1 MLGAITA
8 SLWTLRHK
16 LNCSLPAEIA
26 YIGSKEEVDPVAIA
40 AMNATL
46 GPVYGLDLSAVSY
59 PAHHNPAGQAV
70 LERPGHKIQKKP
82 WEAKAWA
89 LYNSRFKQ
97 VLMADSDTY
106 PLINPEELF
115 NGPHMTLHGN
125 LHWGDIAYGRW
136 GSQAVQDAMKA
147 LGISNASLGLLAGT
161 QPMPGMAESDH
172 VLLDR
177 VRHADVLEHLWWITT
192 HSDVIYNIL
201 WGDKDTYMLAFAAA
215 GKAASYAQM
224 PIPPAAALSG
234 KSGEFHR
241 LRAMVQHDH
250 YGRQAWVHNTLN
262 KHKNWAQGPPAP
274 YALVT
279 GPMPEWVGTRL
290 SNHPNIF
297 AMNATRLVL
306 LQVEQPGAAAKGLQ
320 ACPQNVWSQFMQLQ
334 ALGIALLPQ
343 PELMTACEEEL
354 SQLLQHDAA
363 TTSSRNGG
371 EALAAGSLEQ
381 LLQQQAAQQQLAPA
395 VQWAS
400 VLAGQP
406 AVDELVHAL
415 SAADNTPAGVADL
428 EREGLS
434 KWLAAAEPPAMLQYL
449 NWHLMAAKKAPA
461 VCASAGP
468 ARAANADGAMPVMQ
482 LRQAGGVQ
490 DFGGAGRS
498 KKFEMP
504 AAWSALELAQAVWLP
519 EAVRWI
525 QGSELMRKH
534 V

>member
-1 MLGAITA
+1 MHVLTTSNYDVHGF
-8 SLWTLRHK
+8 
-16 LNCSLPAEIA
+16 
-26 YIGSKEEVDPVAIA
+26 
-40 AMNATL
+40 
-46 GPVYGLDLSAVSY
+46 PVYM
-59 PAHHNPAGQAV
+59 
-70 LERPGHKIQKKP
+70 
-82 WEAKAWA
+82 WCW
-89 LYNSRFKQ
+89 
-97 VLMADSDTY
+97 
-106 PLINPEELF
+106 
-115 NGPHMTLHGN
+115 
-125 LHWGDIAYGRW
+125 
-136 GSQAVQDAMKA
+136 
-147 LGISNASLGLLAGT
+147 
-161 QPMPGMAESDH
+161 
-172 VLLDR
+172 
-177 VRHADVLEHLWWITT
+177 ADVLEHLWRITT

-262 KHKNWAQGPPAP
+262 KRKNWAQGPPAP

-306 LQVEQPGAAAKGLQ
+306 LQVEQPAAAAPKGLH
-320 ACPQNVWSQFMQLQ
+320 ACPQDVWGRFLRIQ
-334 ALGIALLPQ
+334 ALGVALLPQ
-343 PELMTACEEEL
+343 PALLAACEGQL
-354 SQLLQHDAA
+354 SQLLPHDAA
-363 TTSSRNGG
+363 TTSSSNGSSKGG
-371 EALAAGSLEQ
+371 EALAGMQQQVQIRRLLQAPVDACTHVQHAAGSLEQ

-415 SAADNTPAGVADL
+415 SAADHTPAGVADL
-428 EREGLS
+428 EREGLA

-461 VCASAGP
+461 ACAAAGP
-468 ARAANADGAMPVMQ
+468 GRVANADGAMPVMQ
-482 LRQAGGVQ
+482 LRQAGGLQ
-490 DFGGAGRS
+490 DDGGAGHS
-498 KKFEMP
+498 KKFKMP

-519 EAVRWI
+519 EAVKWI
-525 QGSELMRKH
+525 QGSELLRKH

>member
-1 MLGAITA
+1 MLRLLLLQERKARLASLPEERGIVYVGGGKGMLGAITA

-16 LNCSLPAEIA
+16 LNCTLPAEVA
-26 YIGSKEEVDPVAIA
+26 YIGSKKEVDPAAIA

-46 GPVYGLDLSAVSY
+46 GPVYGLDLSAVPY

-70 LERPGHKIQKKP
+70 LEHPGHKIQKKP

-161 QPMPGMAESDH
+161 QPIPGMAESGH

-241 LRAMVQHDH
+241 LRAM
-250 YGRQAWVHNTLN
+250 
-262 KHKNWAQGPPAP
+262 
-274 YALVT
+274 
-279 GPMPEWVGTRL
+279 
-290 SNHPNIF
+290 
-297 AMNATRLVL
+297 
-306 LQVEQPGAAAKGLQ
+306 
-320 ACPQNVWSQFMQLQ
+320 
-334 ALGIALLPQ
+334 
-343 PELMTACEEEL
+343 
-354 SQLLQHDAA
+354 
-363 TTSSRNGG
+363 
-371 EALAAGSLEQ
+371 
-381 LLQQQAAQQQLAPA
+381 
-395 VQWAS
+395 
-400 VLAGQP
+400 
-406 AVDELVHAL
+406 
-415 SAADNTPAGVADL
+415 
-428 EREGLS
+428 
-434 KWLAAAEPPAMLQYL
+434 
-449 NWHLMAAKKAPA
+449 
-461 VCASAGP
+461 
-468 ARAANADGAMPVMQ
+468 
-482 LRQAGGVQ
+482 LRQAGGLQ
-490 DFGGAGRS
+490 DDGGAGHS
-498 KKFEMP
+498 KKFKMP

-525 QGSELMRKH
+525 HGSELLRKH